1 MQFMTSL
8 LGGSQNA
15 LLNSA
20 FALGIVLVLIAL
32 AAWVLKF
39 ARRAGTGVVRGR
51 HRRLTV
57 VDSVQVDGR
66 RQLLIVR
73 RDNVE
78 HLIMT
83 GGPQDLVVETGI
95 AAPDPLPNR
104 RSNAPLVSAG
114 EPAKATPPMPA
125 VTPPVEH
132 RPALRRTGLLR
143 PDTRQRLGVIPMAPA
158 LRVDNS
164 AGPAI
169 DSAKPTAISG
179 GGSEARLDGGAQR
192 SFGSD
197 DHPIR

>member
-73 RDNVE
+73 RDNIE

-83 GGPQDLVVETGI
+83 GGPQDLVVESGF

-104 RSNAPLVSAG
+104 RATGPSLSAG
-114 EPAKATPPMPA
+114 EPAKVTPPMPA
-125 VTPPVEH
+125 VTPPTEP

-143 PDTRQRLGVIPMAPA
+143 PDTRQRLGVIPMGPA
-158 LRVDNS
+158 LRIDNS

-169 DSAKPTAISG
+169 DSAKPSAIGDG
-179 GGSEARLDGGAQR
+179 GLEARLDGGGQR

-197 DHPIR
+197 DRPIR